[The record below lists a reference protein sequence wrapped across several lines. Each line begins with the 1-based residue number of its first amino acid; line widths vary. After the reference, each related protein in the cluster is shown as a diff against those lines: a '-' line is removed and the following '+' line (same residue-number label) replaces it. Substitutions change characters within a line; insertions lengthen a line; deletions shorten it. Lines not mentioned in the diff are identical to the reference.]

1 MRRFARLL
9 LVSWCLMAFVPSYAN
24 EPQMDLAPAY
34 TWLELLDDGRYY
46 QTWQYASEG
55 FKQRIDASQWDQ
67 VLKGTRSKLGDLTN
81 RNLTGYGK
89 RQKFSGLP
97 DGEYWVLKFA
107 SEFEKASSLSEI
119 LVLTEEQGQ
128 LKVTAYF
135 IQ

>member
-1 MRRFARLL
+1 MGVYSGCASFHFCTRERTARFGC
-9 LVSWCLMAFVPSYAN
+9 SCLS
-24 EPQMDLAPAY
+24 
-34 TWLELLDDGRYY
+34 
-46 QTWQYASEG
+46 
-55 FKQRIDASQWDQ
+55 
-67 VLKGTRSKLGDLTN
+67 
-81 RNLTGYGK
+81 
-89 RQKFSGLP
+89 FSGLP

>member
-34 TWLELLDDGRYY
+34 TWLELLDNGRYY
-46 QTWQYASEG
+46 QTWQYASQK

-67 VLKGTRSKLGDLTN
+67 VLKGTRAKLGELQN
-81 RNLTGYGK
+81 RNLIGYGK
-89 RQKFSGLP
+89 RNKFSGLP
-97 DGEYWVLKFA
+97 DGDYWVLKFA
-107 SEFEKASSLSEI
+107 SEYAKASALSEI
-119 LVLTEEQGQ
+119 LVLTEEQGKLQ
-128 LKVTAYF
+128 VVAYF